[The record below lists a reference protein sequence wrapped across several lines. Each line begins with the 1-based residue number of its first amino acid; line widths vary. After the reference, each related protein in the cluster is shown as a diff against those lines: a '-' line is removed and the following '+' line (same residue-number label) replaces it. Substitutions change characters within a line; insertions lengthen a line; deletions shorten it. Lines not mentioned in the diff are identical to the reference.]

1 MGRLEKSGLTKAK
14 KGKMMIMIAIGKP
27 KKANKGRMFTG
38 AQVRALDES
47 TGPKVNPKK
56 KERIMQSGDKDK
68 IKLSKTN
75 LKRYST
81 GMSYKDME
89 PYGGKYVKKKAEM
102 TAKASENVKR
112 LTTQPAAYDPE
123 TRYIVASQR
132 RGDSQRRMV
141 RKTTDQV
148 NLREEANKLKS
159 DLGKGTRVGVFTRN
173 QALDARLIRP
183 ERQRV
188 KGVKRA
194 SKTLP
199 VEQIKEKRQKLK
211 KFSDGGIARGMGA
224 AIKGGK
230 FEGIF

>member
-1 MGRLEKSGLTKAK
+1 
-14 KGKMMIMIAIGKP
+14 
-27 KKANKGRMFTG
+27 
-38 AQVRALDES
+38 
-47 TGPKVNPKK
+47 
-56 KERIMQSGDKDK
+56 
-68 IKLSKTN
+68 
-75 LKRYST
+75 
-81 GMSYKDME
+81 
-89 PYGGKYVKKKAEM
+89 
-102 TAKASENVKR
+102 
-112 LTTQPAAYDPE
+112 
-123 TRYIVASQR
+123 
-132 RGDSQRRMV
+132 MV